1 MTLCSNDAPNRKS
14 STDHPRHW
22 YRTTGLPGWKRAQ
35 LGMPAF
41 GDPHCVTHPRPNLL
55 RRLINAVKR
64 RLAGRKPESADPS
77 KPTTRNRKP
86 LNNT

>member
-1 MTLCSNDAPNRKS
+1 MTPCSNDAPSRKR
-14 STDHPRHW
+14 STDRPRHW

-41 GDPHCVTHPRPNLL
+41 GDTHCATHPRPNLL
-55 RRLINAVKR
+55 QRLVNAVKR
-64 RLAGRKPESADPS
+64 RLAGRKPEPVDPS
-77 KPTTRNRKP
+77 KRTAQNRES